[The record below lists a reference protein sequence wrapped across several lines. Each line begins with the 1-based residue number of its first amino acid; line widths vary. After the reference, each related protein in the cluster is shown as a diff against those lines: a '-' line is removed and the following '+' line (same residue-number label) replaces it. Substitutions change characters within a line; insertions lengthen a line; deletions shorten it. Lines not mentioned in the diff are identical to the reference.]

1 MTSTGAGF
9 SSLGYCCNI
18 GTSCII
24 SFVVGR
30 LITTAAGLGESDY
43 VVTKLRFETS
53 MAIPQALSLSSNKPN
68 RKEGRRSR
76 ISLTI
81 PLAVASSRQPMPPKL
96 IRPFQQR

>member
-30 LITTAAGLGESDY
+30 LITTAAGLCESDY

-53 MAIPQALSLSSNKPN
+53 KAIPQALSFLKQTQQEG
-68 RKEGRRSR
+68 RKEVSHITSHSTGRG
-76 ISLTI
+76 
-81 PLAVASSRQPMPPKL
+81 
-96 IRPFQQR
+96 QQHTADAAETD